1 MKKLERKTWTTTM
14 GDTELRFEVSEL
26 AKQAN
31 AAVIAHYG
39 DTAVLATVVMG
50 EKDKEGD
57 FFPLTVDYEERF
69 YASGKILGSR
79 FVRREGKSSD
89 EATLS
94 GRLIDRTIRPLF
106 DARLRRE
113 IQVTL
118 TVLSYDEIHDPDEAG
133 LLAASLALAVSDIP
147 WNGPVAAVRQFSKH
161 PDGAFR
167 HELFFAG
174 PKNRVNM
181 IEFEGVEIPET
192 EIEAAYAGIQ
202 KEINRLVEFQ
212 TGIVKEIGRVKAM
225 VALPEPEARLRDAV
239 RSFIEPKLAETFK
252 THEISKLKEELFTY
266 LKQAGETEENLKRV
280 EGLFE
285 EIADTFVHTLAIQK
299 EARVDGRRLDE
310 IRPLYAEVATF
321 RRMHGSAIFM
331 RGDTQILA
339 VTTLASPSAE
349 QITETMEGTTTKRFM
364 LHYNFP
370 KFATGEVG
378 RSRGPGRREIG
389 HGALAAK
396 AIRNMI
402 PAKDVFP
409 YTIRVV
415 AETLSSNGSSSM
427 ASTCAASLSL
437 MDAGVPLKKPVGGI
451 SIGLMSDAQNNY
463 KILTDIQGPEDHY
476 GDMDF
481 KVTGTDA
488 GVTAIQMDVKVNGIT
503 EPMFKDAMAAA
514 KKARTEVL
522 SVMTGSLSQPRAQ
535 VSDYAPL
542 IITIPI
548 NPDKIGEVIGPGGKV
563 INGLIAAADNKVTID
578 IEQEGKVFVAGTDR
592 AMVEQTKRAVE
603 SIVKEYAIGD
613 VVEGPIVRMLEFG
626 AIVDLGGGRDGMIHV
641 SELKEGFVKKVDEV
655 VKLGQHVWAKV
666 IRVEDGRIGLSLK
679 AMKGLD
685 K

>member
-1 MKKLERKTWTTTM
+1 MKKLERKTWATPM
-14 GDTELRFEVSEL
+14 GDSELRFEVSDL

-39 DTAVLATVVMG
+39 DTAVLAAVVMG
-50 EKDKEGD
+50 KHNKEGD

-69 YASGKILGSR
+69 YAAGKILGSR

-89 EATLS
+89 DATLS

-106 DARLRRE
+106 DQRLRRE
-113 IQVTL
+113 VQVTL
-118 TVLSYDEIHDPDEAG
+118 TVLSYDEIHDPDETG
-133 LLAASLALAVSDIP
+133 LLAASLALGISDIQ
-147 WNGPVAAVRQFSKH
+147 WNGPVAAVRQTSKN
-161 PDGAFR
+161 PDGSFR

-174 PKNRVNM
+174 PKDRVNM
-181 IEFEGVEIPET
+181 IEFEGIEIPES
-192 EIEAAYAGIQ
+192 EINASYAGIQ
-202 KEINRLVEFQ
+202 KEINRLVDFQ
-212 TGIVKEIGRVKAM
+212 VGIIKEIGHPKGNVT
-225 VALPEPEARLRDAV
+225 LPEADARLRDV
-239 RSFIEPKLAETFK
+239 VKIFIEPKLAEAFK
-252 THEISKLKEELFTY
+252 SKGVDTLKESLFEH
-266 LKQAGETEENLKRV
+266 LKQANETEENLKLV
-280 EGLFE
+280 DGLFE
-285 EIADTFVHTLAIQK
+285 EIADAFVHTLAIDKGQ
-299 EARVDGRRLDE
+299 RVDGRRLDE
-310 IRPLYAEVATF
+310 IRPLYAEVGTF

-389 HGALAAK
+389 HGSLAAK

-402 PAKDVFP
+402 PEKGLFP

-427 ASTCAASLSL
+427 ATTCAATLSL
-437 MDAGVPLKKPVGGI
+437 MDAGVPIRKPIGGI
-451 SIGLMSDAQNNY
+451 SIGLMSNSNGTY

-481 KVTGTDA
+481 KVTGTDM

-503 EPMFKDAMAAA
+503 ELMFKETMEAA
-514 KKARTEVL
+514 KKARTEIL
-522 SVMTGSLSQPRAQ
+522 TAITDTMPTPRAK
-535 VSDYAPL
+535 VSDFAPI

-548 NPDKIGEVIGPGGKV
+548 NPNKIGEVIGPGGKV
-563 INGLIAAADNKVTID
+563 INGMIAAADNKVTID
-578 IEQEGKVFVAGTDR
+578 IEQEGKVFIAGTDR
-592 AMVEQTKRAVE
+592 AMVEQTRRAVE
-603 SIVKEYAIGD
+603 AIVKEYAIGD
-613 VVEGPIVRMLEFG
+613 IVEGPIVRMLEFG

-641 SELKEGFVKKVDEV
+641 SELQEGFVKKAEDV

-679 AMKGLD
+679 SMKGLD